1 MIKVNNLSKS
11 YGEIKAVQNIS
22 FRVKEGEIYAFLG
35 ENGAGKSTTINIL
48 CAILKK
54 DKGDVFIGGNKLDA
68 EDEKI
73 KKILGVVFQGSF
85 LDEAL
90 SVYENLAVRAA
101 LYGFKKADIKKKI
114 QEVADRLELNE
125 FIGRKYKSLSGGQK
139 RRVDI
144 ARAILHSPKLL
155 ILDEPTTGLDPATRA
170 KVWRTIKD
178 LRKETG
184 MTVFFSTHYMEETEH
199 ADRISI
205 IKKGRIAVT
214 DTPYMLK
221 QKYSYDT
228 LNLYGDNEKIIE
240 YLKEK
245 GVKHKIKNDYIA
257 VKIKESLESVDIV
270 NDIRE
275 SLKSYEVRKGNMDT
289 VFLTVTGKEDFD
301 KEENKNE

>member
-1 MIKVNNLSKS
+1 
-11 YGEIKAVQNIS
+11 
-22 FRVKEGEIYAFLG
+22 
-35 ENGAGKSTTINIL
+35 
-48 CAILKK
+48 
-54 DKGDVFIGGNKLDA
+54 
-68 EDEKI
+68 
-73 KKILGVVFQGSF
+73 
-85 LDEAL
+85 
-90 SVYENLAVRAA
+90 
-101 LYGFKKADIKKKI
+101 
-114 QEVADRLELNE
+114 
-125 FIGRKYKSLSGGQK
+125 
-139 RRVDI
+139 
-144 ARAILHSPKLL
+144 
-155 ILDEPTTGLDPATRA
+155 
-170 KVWRTIKD
+170 
-178 LRKETG
+178 
-184 MTVFFSTHYMEETEH
+184 MEETEH